1 MKKSNKKK
9 LISQFIKLLKQ
20 KYNNMLNRTFNSLKI
35 FKIFKKFK
43 QLKNKAKMN
52 LHLIF
57 VVFQEL

>member
-35 FKIFKKFK
+35 FKIFKKSN
-43 QLKNKAKMN
+43 QSKNKAKMN
-52 LHLIF
+52 LPLIF
-57 VVFQEL
+57 VAFQEL